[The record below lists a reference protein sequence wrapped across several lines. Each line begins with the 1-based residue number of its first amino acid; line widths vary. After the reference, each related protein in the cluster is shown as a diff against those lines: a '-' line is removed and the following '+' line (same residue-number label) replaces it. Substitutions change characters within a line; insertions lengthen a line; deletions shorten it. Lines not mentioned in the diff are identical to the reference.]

1 MSSFLRPLAATA
13 TRAASNVTVGAR
25 SFHSPFALLGESPL
39 TTPSSSH
46 YNAQA
51 SHYEKQYDYGH
62 EPFVSSSG
70 HRTYVVSQPDAN
82 YSHYQVPAGAYPTSS
97 PYIGFNPTEAPEYS
111 RADVSSTAADI
122 LAHPF
127 TSRAA
132 APGNA
137 SLRTRG
143 SVKPRLGDRN
153 PQPDGPASEKFSK
166 AGVQNAWKMRI

>member
-1 MSSFLRPLAATA
+1 MSNLLRPLAATA
-13 TRAASNVTVGAR
+13 TRAASNVTSGAR

-39 TTPSSSH
+39 TTPSSS

-62 EPFVSSSG
+62 EPFVSSTG

-82 YSHYQVPAGAYPTSS
+82 YSHYHVPAGAYPTSS
-97 PYIGFNPTEAPEYS
+97 PYVGFTPAEAPAYNK
-111 RADVSSTAADI
+111 ANVSSTAADI

-132 APGNA
+132 TPSSSA
-137 SLRTRG
+137 SLKA
-143 SVKPRLGDRN
+143 SSSKPRLGARN
-153 PQPDGPASEKFSK
+153 PQSEGPAAKG
-166 AGVQNAWKMRI
+166 GVQNAWKMRI